1 LSSDRSDEGAQVGK
15 RGAGEAAYGEVR
27 TGMAVGLG
35 TGSTVHWFLEALGR
49 GLSSGEVEDIRGV
62 PTSRHTEGRCRDL
75 GIPLIELH
83 EVDELDLAVDGAD
96 EVDPELELIKG
107 MGGALLREKLVAG
120 AAHRFVVIVDETKLV
135 RRLGSR
141 SPLPVEVVPF
151 AWRTHLP
158 FLRELGAD
166 PVPRETPDGA
176 LYLTDNGNHIVDLT
190 FSGAIDDP
198 GELEEELR
206 SRPGIVASGL
216 FLEMAHR
223 VYVGRADGVEV
234 LDRRGWPL

>member
-1 LSSDRSDEGAQVGK
+1 VEAGK
-15 RGAGEAAYGEVR
+15 RAAGEAAYGEVR

-62 PTSRHTEGRCRDL
+62 PTSRHTEGRCREL

-83 EVDELDLAVDGAD
+83 EAGELDLAVDGAD

-120 AAHRFVVIVDETKLV
+120 AARRFVVIVDEGKLV
-135 RRLGSR
+135 RRLGSL

-158 FLRELGAD
+158 FFRELGAE
-166 PVPRETPDGA
+166 PVPRESADGD
-176 LYLTDNGNHIVDLT
+176 LYVTDNGNHIVDLS
-190 FSGAIDDP
+190 FPGAIEAP
-198 GELEEELR
+198 QEIEKALR

-223 VYVGRADGVEV
+223 VHVGRADGVET